1 MERIKS
7 QGENTEYRN
16 KTQIGRC
23 RQMFMGEYNHSIDA
37 KGRIIVPAKFREDLG
52 EEFVVTLGL
61 DGCLFLYPDSEWR
74 EFVEQLKHLPGN
86 RQARQLQRYFLAGA
100 TTCEI
105 DKQGRILIPA
115 KLREHAK
122 LEKDVVFVG
131 VLGKIEIWS
140 KELWDANDD
149 YGDMETIAEN
159 MSELGIS
166 F

>member
-1 MERIKS
+1 
-7 QGENTEYRN
+7 
-16 KTQIGRC
+16 
-23 RQMFMGEYNHSIDA
+23 MFMGEYNHSIDA
-37 KGRIIVPAKFREDLG
+37 KGRIIVPAKFREELAD
-52 EEFVVTLGL
+52 EFVVTLGL
-61 DGCLFLYPDSEWR
+61 DVCLFLYPNAEWE
-74 EFVEQLKHLPGN
+74 EFVAQLKQLPGN

-100 TTCEI
+100 VNCEV

-122 LEKDVVFVG
+122 LEKEVVFVG

-140 KELWDANDD
+140 KEQWDANNDF
-149 YGDMETIAEN
+149 GDVESIAEN

>member
-1 MERIKS
+1 
-7 QGENTEYRN
+7 
-16 KTQIGRC
+16 
-23 RQMFMGEYNHSIDA
+23 MGEYNHSIDV

-122 LEKDVVFVG
+122 LEKEVVFVG

>member
-1 MERIKS
+1 
-7 QGENTEYRN
+7 
-16 KTQIGRC
+16 
-23 RQMFMGEYNHSIDA
+23 MFMGEYNHSIDA
-37 KGRIIVPAKFREDLG
+37 KGRIIVPAKFREELG
-52 EEFVVTLGL
+52 DEFVVTLGL
-61 DGCLFLYPDSEWR
+61 DGCLFLYPNAEWE
-74 EFVEQLKHLPGN
+74 EFVAQLKQLPGN

-100 TTCEI
+100 VNGEV

-122 LEKDVVFVG
+122 LEKEVVFVG

-140 KELWDANDD
+140 KEQWDANNDF
-149 YGDMETIAEN
+149 GDVESIAEN

>member
-1 MERIKS
+1 
-7 QGENTEYRN
+7 
-16 KTQIGRC
+16 
-23 RQMFMGEYNHSIDA
+23 MGEFNHSIDA

-100 TTCEI
+100 TTCEV

-122 LEKDVVFVG
+122 LEKEVVFVG

-149 YGDMETIAEN
+149 YGDMEAIAEN

>member
-1 MERIKS
+1 
-7 QGENTEYRN
+7 
-16 KTQIGRC
+16 
-23 RQMFMGEYNHSIDA
+23 MFMGEFTHSIDA

-52 EEFVVTLGL
+52 EQFVVTLGL

-74 EFVEQLKHLPGN
+74 EFIEQLKHLPGN

-100 TTCEI
+100 TTCEV

-149 YGDMETIAEN
+149 YGDMEAIAEN

>member
-1 MERIKS
+1 
-7 QGENTEYRN
+7 
-16 KTQIGRC
+16 
-23 RQMFMGEYNHSIDA
+23 MGEFNHSIDA

-100 TTCEI
+100 TTCEV

-122 LEKDVVFVG
+122 LEKEVVFVG

>member
-1 MERIKS
+1 
-7 QGENTEYRN
+7 
-16 KTQIGRC
+16 
-23 RQMFMGEYNHSIDA
+23 MFMGEFNHSIDA

-100 TTCEI
+100 TTCEV

-149 YGDMETIAEN
+149 YGDMEAIAEN
-159 MSELGIS
+159 MSELGVS

>member
-1 MERIKS
+1 
-7 QGENTEYRN
+7 
-16 KTQIGRC
+16 
-23 RQMFMGEYNHSIDA
+23 MFMGEFNHSIDA

-100 TTCEI
+100 TTCEV

-122 LEKDVVFVG
+122 LEKEVVFVG

>member
-1 MERIKS
+1 
-7 QGENTEYRN
+7 
-16 KTQIGRC
+16 
-23 RQMFMGEYNHSIDA
+23 MFMGEFNHSIDA

-61 DGCLFLYPDSEWR
+61 DGCLFLYPDSEWQ

-100 TTCEI
+100 TTCEV

-122 LEKDVVFVG
+122 LEKEVVFVG

-149 YGDMETIAEN
+149 YGDMEAIAEN

>member
-1 MERIKS
+1 
-7 QGENTEYRN
+7 
-16 KTQIGRC
+16 
-23 RQMFMGEYNHSIDA
+23 MFLYPNAEW
-37 KGRIIVPAKFREDLG
+37 
-52 EEFVVTLGL
+52 EEFVI
-61 DGCLFLYPDSEWR
+61 
-74 EFVEQLKHLPGN
+74 QLKQLPGN

-100 TTCEI
+100 VNCEV

-122 LEKDVVFVG
+122 LEKEVVFVG

-140 KELWDANDD
+140 KEQWDSNNDF
-149 YGDMETIAEN
+149 GDVESIAEN

>member
-1 MERIKS
+1 
-7 QGENTEYRN
+7 
-16 KTQIGRC
+16 
-23 RQMFMGEYNHSIDA
+23 MFMGEFNHSIDA

-100 TTCEI
+100 TTCEV

-149 YGDMETIAEN
+149 YGDMEAIAEN

>member
-1 MERIKS
+1 
-7 QGENTEYRN
+7 
-16 KTQIGRC
+16 
-23 RQMFMGEYNHSIDA
+23 MFMGEYNHSIDA
-37 KGRIIVPAKFREDLG
+37 KGRIIVPAKFREELG

-61 DGCLFLYPDSEWR
+61 DGCLFLYPNAEWE
-74 EFVEQLKHLPGN
+74 EFVAQLKQLPGN

-100 TTCEI
+100 VNCEV

-122 LEKDVVFVG
+122 LEKEVVFVG

-140 KELWDANDD
+140 KEQWDANNDF
-149 YGDMETIAEN
+149 GDVESIAEN

>member
-1 MERIKS
+1 
-7 QGENTEYRN
+7 
-16 KTQIGRC
+16 
-23 RQMFMGEYNHSIDA
+23 MGEFNHSIDA

>member
-23 RQMFMGEYNHSIDA
+23 RLMFMGEFNHSIDA

-105 DKQGRILIPA
+105 DKQGRITIDTGLLRRVGITKDIVLVGNGYKLLI
-115 KLREHAK
+115 
-122 LEKDVVFVG
+122 
-131 VLGKIEIWS
+131 
-140 KELWDANDD
+140 WDAEKYEEKQRSIDTKRLAASVSRFGLN
-149 YGDMETIAEN
+149 I
-159 MSELGIS
+159 
-166 F
+166 

>member
-1 MERIKS
+1 
-7 QGENTEYRN
+7 
-16 KTQIGRC
+16 
-23 RQMFMGEYNHSIDA
+23 MFMGEYNHSIDV

-122 LEKDVVFVG
+122 LEKEVVFVG